1 METNL
6 SVYKWKSFSTAIC
19 EQRNRS
25 HNNFINLRDSDSWFI
40 IQTNQ
45 CFVLVNPEVD
55 DLLAR
60 VENTKC
66 LVRFH
71 IFPKLQ
77 TYNYDH
83 SNHNI
88 INIIDLGKDITISLI
103 NRPDWIPPRRGTRP
117 CQDQTC
123 WMPARPVYVRHRF
136 HFILAFWFVIFSS
149 TLSTFLLTSLSP
161 CQHWVVPWWEVGHG
175 TETTGTSTQDRQ
187 PPLSSLCQRVK
198 NTSTKTIS
206 FLICD
211 VNRRQAFKEHSPW
224 IFWSL
229 DLPCPLLPFRGL
241 LWKYCKR
248 LTSHWSRAC
257 LL

>member
-1 METNL
+1 M
-6 SVYKWKSFSTAIC
+6 
-19 EQRNRS
+19 
-25 HNNFINLRDSDSWFI
+25 DSDSWFI
-40 IQTNQ
+40 IQSNQ
-45 CFVLVNPEVD
+45 CFVFVNPEVD

-77 TYNYDH
+77 TYDY
-83 SNHNI
+83 NHNNYND
-88 INIIDLGKDITISLI
+88 INMIDLGKKITISLK
-103 NRPDWIPPRRGTRP
+103 NRPDWIPPKRGTRP

-123 WMPARPVYVRHRF
+123 WMPARPVYVWHRCQ
-136 HFILAFWFVIFSS
+136 HPLAFWYFLFSS
-149 TLSTFLLTSLSP
+149 TLSTSLLTSLSP

-175 TETTGTSTQDRQ
+175 TETTGTSTQDQQ
-187 PPLSSLCQRVK
+187 PALSTLCQRVK
-198 NTSTKTIS
+198 
-206 FLICD
+206 ICD
-211 VNRRQAFKEHSPW
+211 VNLRQTFKKYSPW

-248 LTSHWSRAC
+248 LPSHWSRAG